1 MTALSAALLEGA
13 KVGLMKIGVQDTE
26 DPVVASIADEL
37 ARDRPAVVIEMLASG
52 SYEQGVEVL
61 SALGYAVYHLTAE
74 GSIAVNRPTPRVG
87 DPHMNYL
94 CLP

>member
-52 SYEQGVEVL
+52 S
-61 SALGYAVYHLTAE
+61 
-74 GSIAVNRPTPRVG
+74 
-87 DPHMNYL
+87 
-94 CLP
+94 